1 MTIKQEHV
9 VIIHETVVK
18 SWLRD
23 LSTFALFS
31 AMIGVGWFLDSSAMQ
46 WMGAIIAFITILAR
60 ATGLHKKNRKNIAEA
75 RLFLDDLEAGRA

>member
-31 AMIGVGWFLDSSAMQ
+31 AMIGVGWFLDSGAMQ
-46 WMGAIIAFITILAR
+46 WMGAIIAFITILTR